1 MTLLEIV
8 LAVLAA
14 PIVALVT
21 YGMFAAVS
29 LLLFALEDKFKKN
42 TPPYCD
48 IDPRCNPRFILV
60 TPTSG
65 LINDFVFLFDHNG
78 GHQVLRLN
86 RP

>member
-21 YGMFAAVS
+21 YGMFALVF
-29 LLLFALEDKFKKN
+29 LLLFALEDKFMEGI
-42 TPPYCD
+42 PHHCD
-48 IDPRCNPRFILV
+48 IDPKCDPRFILV

-78 GHQVLRLN
+78 GYQVLRLN
-86 RP
+86 RS

>member
-8 LAVLAA
+8 FAVLAA

-21 YGMFAAVS
+21 YGIFAAVF
-29 LLLFALEDKFKKN
+29 LLLFALEDKFKEDI
-42 TPPYCD
+42 PPYCD
-48 IDPRCNPRFILV
+48 IDPRCSPRFMLI

-65 LINDFVFLFDHNG
+65 VIGDFLFLYGHDG
-78 GHQVLRLN
+78 GYQVLRTN